1 MTKEARPPVS
11 AAGLITRQARL
22 SFDDDQIFRRRPELV
37 DVLDLEIA
45 AEARSVTL
53 RRFGVIETLSGND
66 LISSRGIGHCDLL
79 DVTHVDRRE
88 LLAIQIARRHQ
99 RPSDTSNQEI
109 RAPFLDDD
117 PLLMSASSSPIT

>member
-1 MTKEARPPVS
+1 MMTPSVDRSVRNGLARSVSTPTLSDARKTGLTMRIHDEEARPPVS

-79 DVTHVDRRE
+79 DVAHVDRRE
-88 LLAIQIARRHQ
+88 LLAIQI
-99 RPSDTSNQEI
+99 
-109 RAPFLDDD
+109 
-117 PLLMSASSSPIT
+117 